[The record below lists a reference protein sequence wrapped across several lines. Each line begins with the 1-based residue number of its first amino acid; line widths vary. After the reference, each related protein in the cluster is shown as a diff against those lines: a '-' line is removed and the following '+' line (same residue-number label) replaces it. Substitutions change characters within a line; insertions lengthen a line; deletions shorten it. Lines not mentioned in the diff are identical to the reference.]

1 MHVSASE
8 LHLRRARDISN
19 PSAAISEY
27 MKAIEQAVRE
37 MKSAR
42 PPSRSFRWK

>member
-1 MHVSASE
+1 MHVLASE
-8 LHLRRARDISN
+8 LHLRRARDITS

-37 MKSAR
+37 MKTAPPPAR
-42 PPSRSFRWK
+42 RFRWK